1 MDRKLIKKQART
13 LIRGNVWKLFVIS
26 LVTVMLVPLVQGVV
40 TLRATAADLREIVE
54 DGLLEEDGGFN
65 SYGSEEEFDFYNFGN
80 DDAFDPYYFEDFGSR
95 IGTLPTA
102 AADEYGYGDFGYGD
116 FGDFGDFGTDDY
128 GYADDYGYYDG
139 YGEYGGDGWGLYPG
153 DGYDSND
160 AFENRYGVTQ
170 QSMLRFLVTILLS
183 FVLSVAAI
191 ILLPVQTT
199 AAGYYVQTVRGRKP
213 DVGKDIGYIYK
224 TAFKTA
230 YFKKLGLE
238 LLMNLAIGA
247 ASLLFIVPGVI
258 LSLHWAFARQIL
270 CDNPEM
276 DIFDALRL
284 SGQMTKGH
292 KGELFVLWLSF
303 LGWFLLGSI
312 TLGLAWIYVYP
323 YYQTTVA
330 LYYQN
335 FKIRALQTHAVDP
348 QEFMSQAERAAQF
361 TAQTG
366 TPWGAGANGYVPH
379 QEQAQPN
386 TGWAPPQTAAYPAA
400 QASPAQ
406 PAGGVTFTE
415 ARYTAPQE
423 PDYIRPEAPKDVF
436 AAAEEPQEV
445 FEAAQEAAEPFSA
458 PQAAKSVP
466 NAENAGSESQ
476 SAAKSGAEA
485 AEADSVPQP
494 ASDSS
499 GAENSVQTP
508 QSENPEGKEAP
519 GAAGAENA
527 TPQDKNGETKE

>member
-13 LIRGNVWKLFVIS
+13 LISGSVWKLFVIS
-26 LVTVMLVPLVQGVV
+26 LVTVMLVPLVQGIV
-40 TLRATAADLREIVE
+40 TLRTTAADLREIVE

-80 DDAFDPYYFEDFGSR
+80 DDAFDPYYFEDFGGR
-95 IGTLPTA
+95 IGALPTA
-102 AADEYGYGDFGYGD
+102 AADEYGYGD

-128 GYADDYGYYDG
+128 GYADDYGYYDDYG
-139 YGEYGGDGWGLYPG
+139 DFGEYGGDGWGLYPG

-160 AFENRYGVTQ
+160 AFENRYSVTP
-170 QSMLRFLVTILLS
+170 QSMLRFLVTLLLS

-199 AAGYYVQTVRGRKP
+199 AAGYYVQTVRGFKP
-213 DVGKDIGYIYK
+213 EISDIRGIYR

-366 TPWGAGANGYVPH
+366 TPWGAGENGYVPR

-386 TGWAPPQTAAYPAA
+386 TGWAPPQTAAYPGA
-400 QASPAQ
+400 QASPAP

-415 ARYTAPQE
+415 AQYTVPQE

-436 AAAEEPQEV
+436 AAAEEPQDI

-458 PQAAKSVP
+458 PQTSSDAKDT
-466 NAENAGSESQ
+466 ENAAQRPQNANSESAPET
-476 SAAKSGAEA
+476 SGDAGTENGAAHSGAPA
-485 AEADSVPQP
+485 NNAKDTPARTDADTPDPPQESAPKP
-494 ASDSS
+494 A
-499 GAENSVQTP
+499 
-508 QSENPEGKEAP
+508 
-519 GAAGAENA
+519 
-527 TPQDKNGETKE
+527 PQDESSETKE

>member
-40 TLRATAADLREIVE
+40 TLRTTAADLREIVE

-80 DDAFDPYYFEDFGSR
+80 DDAFDPYYFDDFGSR
-95 IGTLPTA
+95 IGALPTA
-102 AADEYGYGDFGYGD
+102 AADEYGSGD

-139 YGEYGGDGWGLYPG
+139 YGDFGEYDGDGWGLYPG
-153 DGYDSND
+153 DDYNSND
-160 AFENRYGVTQ
+160 AFENRYSVTP
-170 QSMLRFLVTILLS
+170 QSMLRFLVTLLLS

-386 TGWAPPQTAAYPAA
+386 TGCAPPQTSAYPCA

-406 PAGGVTFTE
+406 SAGGVTFTE
-415 ARYTAPQE
+415 AQYTVPQE

-436 AAAEEPQEV
+436 AAAEEPQDV

-458 PQAAKSVP
+458 PQATESVP

-476 SAAKSGAEA
+476 STAKSGAEA
-485 AEADSVPQP
+485 AEANSVPQP

-508 QSENPEGKEAP
+508 QSENPEGKGAP

>member
-40 TLRATAADLREIVE
+40 TLRTTAADLREIVE

-95 IGTLPTA
+95 IGALPTA
-102 AADEYGYGDFGYGD
+102 AADEYGSGDFGY
-116 FGDFGDFGTDDY
+116 GDFGTDDY

-139 YGEYGGDGWGLYPG
+139 YGDFGEYDGDGWGLYPG
-153 DGYDSND
+153 DDYNSND
-160 AFENRYGVTQ
+160 AFENRYSVTP
-170 QSMLRFLVTILLS
+170 QSMLRFLVTLLLS

-386 TGWAPPQTAAYPAA
+386 TGWAPPQTAAYPGA

-415 ARYTAPQE
+415 AQYTVPQE

-436 AAAEEPQEV
+436 AAAEEPQDV

-458 PQAAKSVP
+458 PQTSSDAKDT
-466 NAENAGSESQ
+466 ENAAQRPQNANSES
-476 SAAKSGAEA
+476 APETSGDA
-485 AEADSVPQP
+485 
-494 ASDSS
+494 
-499 GAENSVQTP
+499 GTEN
-508 QSENPEGKEAP
+508 
-519 GAAGAENA
+519 GAAHSGTPANNA
-527 TPQDKNGETKE
+527 KDTPARTDADTPDPPQESAPEPAPQDESGETKE